1 MDGSII
7 EAVVGL
13 LASAFGVYVLV
24 NRERLAK
31 ENNEVTQRW
40 LGAKSNLRMSFRL
53 CRCNRGYFICAG
65 LFEAIRA
72 LLKQASSN
80 AVSN

>member
-13 LASAFGVYVLV
+13 LASGFGVYVLV

-40 LGAKSNLRMSFRL
+40 LGAKSNLRMSFVYVVVTGSIL
-53 CRCNRGYFICAG
+53 FCA
-65 LFEAIRA
+65 I
-72 LLKQASSN
+72 
-80 AVSN
+80 V

>member
-40 LGAKSNLRMSFRL
+40 LGAKSNLRRSFVYVVVIGSIL
-53 CRCNRGYFICAG
+53 FCAE
-65 LFEAIRA
+65 LFEAVRA
-72 LLKQASSN
+72 LLKAS
-80 AVSN
+80 

>member
-13 LASAFGVYVLV
+13 LASAFEVYVLV
-24 NRERLAK
+24 NRDRLAK

-40 LGAKSNLRMSFRL
+40 FGRK
-53 CRCNRGYFICAG
+53 
-65 LFEAIRA
+65 E
-72 LLKQASSN
+72 
-80 AVSN
+80 

>member
-13 LASAFGVYVLV
+13 LASGFGVYVLV

-31 ENNEVTQRW
+31 ETTR
-40 LGAKSNLRMSFRL
+40 
-53 CRCNRGYFICAG
+53 
-65 LFEAIRA
+65 
-72 LLKQASSN
+72 
-80 AVSN
+80 

>member
-1 MDGSII
+1 MEGSII

-40 LGAKSNLRMSFRL
+40 LGAKSNLRNVVRL
-53 CRCNRGYFICAG
+53 CHCNRVHFILRG
-65 LFEAIRA
+65 VLFGAVRA
-72 LLKQASSN
+72 PLKAS
-80 AVSN
+80 